1 MSSNSDSDVNNWQD
15 ARDRLRKWREE
26 NERKSEEV
34 VNLWITYLGANS
46 SKLGDEK
53 WMVLEQVVIA
63 ALDVHNYPIAEDA
76 IYELKIRF
84 PTSERVRYLQVLRL
98 HALEKYDEAVKALD
112 NMIKKDNTNSLAY
125 KRKIAILKSQGKT
138 SEAIKELTDYLNKFM
153 SDQEAW
159 SELCDLYLGEAD
171 YPRAAFCA
179 EELILHNPHNFF
191 VHQRLADIR
200 YTMGGIENMK
210 LAVSYY
216 SEALKLNGDSMRAL
230 FGLFLAGSSLA
241 TNQRVP
247 APDKKEFTRVMHW
260 AADEISK
267 RYNEKNE
274 SKEVA
279 MLEGVLGALQ
289 IQ

>member
-1 MSSNSDSDVNNWQD
+1 MSFNSDNDVSNWQD
-15 ARDRLRKWREE
+15 ARERLRKWREE

-76 IYELKIRF
+76 IFELKTRF
-84 PTSERVRYLQVLRL
+84 PSSDRVRYLQVLRL
-98 HALEKYDEAVKALD
+98 HALEKYDEALKCLD
-112 NMIKKDNTNSLAY
+112 TMIKKDNTNSAAY

-138 SEAIKELTDYLNKFM
+138 SEAIKELAEYLNKFM

-159 SELCDLYLGEAD
+159 SELCDLYLSEAD
-171 YPRAAFCA
+171 YSRAAFCA

-200 YTMGGIENMK
+200 YTMGGIENLKM
-210 LAVSYY
+210 AVSYY
-216 SEALKLNGDSMRAL
+216 TEALKLNADSMRAL
-230 FGLFLAGSSLA
+230 FGLFLAASSLG

-247 APDKKEFTRVMHW
+247 APDKKEYTRVMHW
-260 AADEISK
+260 AADEVSK
-267 RYNEKNE
+267 RYNEKGE
-274 SKEVA
+274 AKEVA
-279 MLEGVLGALQ
+279 MIEGVMGALQ
-289 IQ
+289 I